1 MVGMI
6 GAGFG
11 PSSGRL
17 VEVCETPDT
26 TRAIKTR
33 SLPPAV
39 GALAFVAVF
48 LGVVFG
54 TTLIHLDESV
64 AGSALL
70 VAAAAVVVVL
80 TVRSVASW
88 KRART

>member
-1 MVGMI
+1 MVSMI

-33 SLPPAV
+33 SIPPAV

-54 TTLIHLDESV
+54 ATLIHLDEPV
-64 AGSALL
+64 GGSALL
-70 VAAAAVVVVL
+70 AAAVAIVVVL
-80 TVRSVASW
+80 TIRSFISW
-88 KRART
+88 KRAGT